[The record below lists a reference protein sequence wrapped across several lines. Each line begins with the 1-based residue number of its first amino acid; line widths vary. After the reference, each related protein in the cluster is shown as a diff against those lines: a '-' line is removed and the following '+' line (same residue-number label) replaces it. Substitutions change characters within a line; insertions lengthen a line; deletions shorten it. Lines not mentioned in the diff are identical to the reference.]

1 MPVTLLRY
9 FKNGNMLLMKWH
21 TKSIL
26 ILASVICFTS
36 LSLLIGDQF
45 FDSVFKTFLG
55 RITGL
60 TVNGMLCVVAGVSM
74 GAIFGIKLAK

>member
-1 MPVTLLRY
+1 
-9 FKNGNMLLMKWH
+9 MKWYI
-21 TKSIL
+21 KLVL
-26 ILASVICFTS
+26 ILFSIICCTS
-36 LSLLIGDQF
+36 LTLLIGNQF

-60 TVNGMLCVVAGVSM
+60 TVNGMLCVVAGVSV

>member
-55 RITGL
+55 HITGL
-60 TVNGMLCVVAGVSM
+60 TTNGVLCAVAGASL
-74 GAIFGIKLAK
+74 GTIIGIKLIK